1 MNITD
6 SSLYHLIV
14 TINEQQSREKSKQL
28 TLDKQFLCG
37 AIAFYSKRAKYM
49 LDWMLLYNP
58 NSKFCLRFDP
68 NVILTLSHD
77 NFLGKQEIIENILT
91 ACDKYIQEK
100 SFYEW
105 FLEL

>member
-1 MNITD
+1 MNTVH
-6 SSLYHLIV
+6 SSLLKIIT
-14 TINEQQSREKSKQL
+14 TINGKKSEGKSHQMK
-28 TLDKQFLCG
+28 LDKQFLCG
-37 AIAFYSKRAKYM
+37 FVSFYLKGKKYM
-49 LDWMLLYNP
+49 LDWMLFYNP

-68 NVILTLSHD
+68 DVILALSHD